1 MTINKAYD
9 LIRKAEL
16 GEDEDK
22 PKRKLTAGQ
31 VKMLNALYGPEILTE
46 LEVYGGDLHSHL
58 VEAMRLY
65 LSRLEEGGESGPG

>member
-31 VKMLNALYGPEILTE
+31 VKMLNALYRSGNSDGIGSIWRRP
-46 LEVYGGDLHSHL
+46 
-58 VEAMRLY
+58 AFA
-65 LSRLEEGGESGPG
+65 SR